1 MLAVAAVVVSG
12 CADQPRSG
20 ERITV
25 YAAASLQASFTE
37 LAGIFEARNPGIDVE
52 LSFAGSS
59 DLAAQL
65 IAGASADVF
74 ASANEA
80 NMQKVVDAGL
90 VASDPVDFA
99 ANVLT
104 IITAPGNPEGISS
117 LADLTDP
124 SLLVVT
130 CAPQVPCGAAAQAA
144 ASQAGVT
151 LSPLSE
157 ESSVAGVLAKVSS
170 GQADAGL
177 VYVTDARAVGDRV
190 SAVAFPEAARAVNTY
205 PVALLGLAGESPAAR
220 KFVELLTSQDGQRV
234 MAEAGFRV
242 P

>member
-1 MLAVAAVVVSG
+1 MSG
-12 CADQPRSG
+12 CADQARPEAG
-20 ERITV
+20 DTITV
-25 YAAASLQASFTE
+25 FAAASLHASFTE
-37 LAGIFEARNPGIDVE
+37 IAEIFEARNPGVDVE

-65 IAGASADVF
+65 IAGAPADVF
-74 ASANEA
+74 AAASKA

-90 VASDPVDFA
+90 IAGEPVVFA

-104 IITAPGNPEGISS
+104 IITAPGNREGISS

-151 LSPLSE
+151 LKPVSE
-157 ESSVAGVLAKVSS
+157 ESSVSGVLAKVTS

-177 VYVTDARAVGDRV
+177 VYVTDARAAGDEV
-190 SAVAFPEAARAVNTY
+190 TAVAFPEAAAAVNTY
-205 PVALLGLAGESPAAR
+205 PVALLGLAKENQAAHDFVDLLIGE
-220 KFVELLTSQDGQRV
+220 DGQRV